1 METANINVTWGAR
14 VRRIRREKELTATQV
29 AREAGIARET
39 LHRIERGQG
48 ISDEV
53 KIRLAKA
60 IGEDPNELFNLKDA
74 S

>member
-1 METANINVTWGAR
+1 METASINATWGAR
-14 VRRIRREKELTATQV
+14 VRRIRREKELTATAV
-29 AREAGIARET
+29 AKEAGIARET

-48 ISDEV
+48 VSDDV

-60 IGEDPNELFNLKDA
+60 IGVDPNELFDLKDA

>member
-1 METANINVTWGAR
+1 MENASINRIWGAR
-14 VRRIRREKELTATQV
+14 VRRIRREKELTATHV

-48 ISDEV
+48 VSDDV
-53 KIRLAKA
+53 KVRIAKA
-60 IGEDPNELFNLKDA
+60 IGEDPNELFDLRDA